1 MLFLITYGFTHEAEN
16 YVDFYN
22 ALESL
27 GQCIEV
33 NDGVTLCASLV
44 SAAVIAAELRPHL
57 AASDRLI
64 VAQLYRG
71 HCAGLL
77 NDVQKELIRCTI
89 SEDPLESME
98 ALQTRRKFSRPLY
111 GRAY

>member
-1 MLFLITYGFTHEAEN
+1 MLFLITYGLTRDAEC
-16 YVDFYN
+16 YADFYN
-22 ALESL
+22 SMESL

-33 NDGVTLCASLV
+33 NPGVTLCASLV

-57 AASDRLI
+57 AASDRLV

-77 NDVQKELIRCTI
+77 NNAQKELIRCTI
-89 SEDPLESME
+89 SEDPSEMPDTSPDK
-98 ALQTRRKFSRPLY
+98 RKYARSRY
-111 GRAY
+111 SHAY